1 MVTLT
6 EAVKE
11 KSKKKKPKLD
21 KNEVPKVEAEKVVLF
36 SVKEIPMVWNNFFRS
51 QKKRQ

>member
-1 MVTLT
+1 MISLQPEKGTMVTLT

-36 SVKEIPMVWNNFFRS
+36 
-51 QKKRQ
+51 QCKRNPNGLE